1 MRRSPPSTS
10 LSHATIAC
18 VILLALFTTCTTSPA
33 DSTGNHA
40 EPRYHSGEPGPP
52 AAVIETPES
61 RIERIG
67 DLQSVDS
74 GTVLKSARRFARETQ
89 QLITRGD
96 FDGWRRLLSDGYR
109 DHFDD
114 SRNLERIS
122 QYARLRRAGILLET
136 LEDYFDHVVRT
147 SRHGTSVDRVEV
159 IDDRRAIAYAT
170 VEGDEFVLYHLVWD
184 DGWKI
189 GRY

>member
-1 MRRSPPSTS
+1 MHRSPPSTTS
-10 LSHATIAC
+10 SRSTISC
-18 VILLALFTTCTTSPA
+18 VILLTFFSACATAPA
-33 DSTGNHA
+33 DSTGSHA
-40 EPRYHSGEPGPP
+40 EGTSRPDEPGPP

-61 RIERIG
+61 RIERVG

-74 GTVLKSARRFARETQ
+74 GTVLRSARRFARETQ
-89 QLITRGD
+89 RLITLGD

-109 DHFDD
+109 DHYDD

-122 QYARLRRAGILLET
+122 QYARLRHAGILLES

-147 SRHGTSVDRVEV
+147 SRHGTSVDRVEI
-159 IDDRRAIAYAT
+159 IDDRRAIAYAK
-170 VEGDEFVLYHLVWD
+170 VDGDEFVLYHLVWD

-189 GRY
+189 GRD